1 MTADKAIDL
10 EALTPAQKQVAN
22 DFLDDLLSGKTV
34 SFQDYP
40 AVSEQEFTRIADAI
54 VEQVNRRH

>member
-1 MTADKAIDL
+1 MSAVDL
-10 EALTPAQKQVAN
+10 DNLNPAQKQVAN
-22 DFLDDLLSGKTV
+22 AFLDDLLQGKTV

-40 AVSEQEFTRIADAI
+40 EVSKDEFTRIAEAI